1 MNNKYTFTCLEA
13 DGLETT
19 VTFKI
24 SEDAT
29 WDGIVD
35 KFKRFLEAVG
45 YVFGDFTKLTIVDEK
60 LHTAQPPLSFGE
72 CEADVYDP
80 YREIDDNVYDSD
92 GNLTDDEYE
101 DDELKTQFM
110 NELQFMY
117 ELDEDDEI
125 VTEDQVLVEP
135 NTEGNAVS
143 YRWPFI

>member
-1 MNNKYTFTCLEA
+1 MRKMKMNNKYTFTCLEA

-29 WDGIVD
+29 WDGIVG

-101 DDELKTQFM
+101 DDEIVT
-110 NELQFMY
+110 
-117 ELDEDDEI
+117 EDDEI